1 MSLER
6 DIEKKA
12 VEYFRRR
19 GCVCLKLNLIGSTG
33 WPDRLILAPG
43 GRLAFVEFKRPGE
56 QLRRNQPQRVALL
69 RTLGFYVGVF
79 DSVDE
84 AIEELDTALFSK
96 DGR

>member
-1 MSLER
+1 MLER
-6 DIEKKA
+6 SVEKPV

-56 QLRRNQPQRVALL
+56 QLRRNQPQRVQLL
-69 RTLGFYVGVF
+69 RNLGFYVGVF
-79 DSVDE
+79 DNVEESIRELE
-84 AIEELDTALFSK
+84 AALFPA
-96 DGR
+96 

>member
-1 MSLER
+1 ML
-6 DIEKKA
+6 EKK
-12 VEYFRRR
+12 VEGPVVEHFRRR

-56 QLRRNQPQRVALL
+56 QLRRNQPHRVALL
-69 RTLGFYVGVF
+69 RSLGFYVGVF
-79 DSVDE
+79 DNVTE
-84 AIEELDTALFSK
+84 AIEQLEASLFPK